1 VARRVITQG
10 TNTQPEEWIMKRKQA
25 SVLWAGLL
33 AFTVGCSSTG
43 MYDSNATASSTDA
56 AQGGGLGA
64 VNSTSDSGTAA
75 SADTANNYGRN
86 SAATTGSGTEQ
97 TSAPAATGQTGTQQA
112 VTTGTASMPTNST
125 VTSIEVVQRHPGTA
139 TTDSTTIGSS
149 GTGATGSSTMGDR
162 MYRITVRM
170 DDGTSQVVTQESA
183 PSFVTGERVRT
194 VSGAIQRQ

>member
-1 VARRVITQG
+1 
-10 TNTQPEEWIMKRKQA
+10 MKRKQA

-33 AFTVGCSSTG
+33 AFAMAGCSSTG
-43 MYDSNATASSTDA
+43 MYDSNMTASTTDA

-75 SADTANNYGRN
+75 SADTADNYGRN

-97 TSAPAATGQTGTQQA
+97 TSTPPAAGQTGTQQP
-112 VTTGTASMPTNST
+112 VTTGTPTMPTNST
-125 VTSIEVVQRHPGTA
+125 VTSIEVVQRHPGSA